1 MSSLPRVLMTPA
13 LSSTPAHAST
23 VFKRSRSPFNNED
36 SSYKRA
42 KCDREP
48 FGYSSAANSDPSVV
62 PSSQSPE
69 LIPYQLR
76 VDSPSTKPLP
86 FRNSKEPAEYES
98 QTQDDSQDIYGQF
111 EAKARLRRESR
122 DTALVAPQATALHH
136 ENGYTTLVESEVK
149 TPPKP
154 FILKSSLEDAMN
166 DVKCKSSL
174 YNFCEPDKITGFAEV
189 PYPLHISRPGPL
201 SSTHEYVAENIQL
214 CEYLFAERQKSETLS
229 VNLKAASEAINAAT
243 ARIHQLEEI
252 VSVVEEKHRMVFEEN
267 YGLRRR
273 LKVLEK
279 RVKRATRELL
289 DFGDSEASNDTD

>member
-1 MSSLPRVLMTPA
+1 MTPT
-13 LSSTPAHAST
+13 LSSTPARAG
-23 VFKRSRSPFNNED
+23 VFKRSRSPFNNDD

-42 KCDREP
+42 KRGREP
-48 FGYSSAANSDPSVV
+48 FGYSSVANSDPLVV

-86 FRNSKEPAEYES
+86 FPEQPAEHES

-111 EAKARLRRESR
+111 EAKARLRRENR
-122 DTALVAPQATALHH
+122 DAALVAPQATALRRG
-136 ENGYTTLVESEVK
+136 NGDTTLVESEVK

-174 YNFCEPDKITGFAEV
+174 YNFSEPDKITGFAEV

-252 VSVVEEKHRMVFEEN
+252 VSIVEEKHRMVFEEN

-273 LKVLEK
+273 LKVLEE